1 MEMVGD
7 FKATDLI
14 FKGCYGDSL
23 LYSDTD
29 LHQLKWWGI
38 YLPCIIGGDPHATG
52 TILPASQ
59 EACSDQAVP
68 TQGGSFGCTC
78 KVPQG

>member
-7 FKATDLI
+7 FWVADLI

-29 LHQLKWWGI
+29 LCWLRWWNSPPHI
-38 YLPCIIGGDPHATG
+38 PGGDPHATSP
-52 TILPASQ
+52 ILPASQ
-59 EACSDQAVP
+59 GACGDQAVP
-68 TQGGSFGCTC
+68 TQGSSF
-78 KVPQG
+78 